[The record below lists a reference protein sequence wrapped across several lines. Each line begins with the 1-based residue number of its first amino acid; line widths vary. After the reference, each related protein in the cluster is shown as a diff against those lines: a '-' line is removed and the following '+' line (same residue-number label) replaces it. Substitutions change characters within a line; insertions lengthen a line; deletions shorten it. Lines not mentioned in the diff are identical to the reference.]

1 MPSQPLRGQGQWAL
15 GHHEPL
21 NPAERF
27 KKDDDGLHVRD
38 RILNRYALL
47 GFDSID
53 PADLRGRFRWWG
65 LYTQRKP
72 GIGGGKTGALE
83 DAEIED
89 PYFMMRVRIPG
100 GQLSADQTRVIAGIA
115 KEYGRDLAD
124 VTDRQNV
131 QFHWLRIEDVPAV
144 WTRLEEVG
152 LSSQEACGDVPR
164 NILGC
169 PVAGLDAAEILDA
182 SATLHATNALATSR
196 EDLANLPRKFK
207 TAISGCALQCTAHE
221 INDVSFVG
229 VTGPD
234 GQPGFDLWVGGG
246 LSTNPM
252 LAQRLG
258 AFVPAERVPEVWAG
272 VASLFRDYGYRRLRS
287 RARLKF
293 LVADWGTERFREVL
307 EREYLGGNGLADG
320 LPPPAPAAGSRDHIG
335 VHQQRDG
342 RYYVGVAPHT
352 GRLSGAQ
359 LWQVADL
366 AEAFGSGRVR
376 TTVEQKL
383 LVLDV
388 PEHRVQELV
397 TELAAIDLQASPTVF
412 HRGTMACTGIEFCKL
427 AIVETKGRARE
438 LYTELG
444 KRLPDFDTPIT
455 INVNGCPNSCARFQ
469 LADIGLKG
477 SIVDG
482 EEGFQVHL
490 GGALGVDAGFGRK
503 LRGLKV
509 TADGLADYVE
519 QLLRNYQADRAAGEQ
534 FASWVRRAAPGLL
547 TQAGSPVAGSADAGI
562 SVAGNAA

>member
-21 NPAERF
+21 NAAERF
-27 KKDDDGLHVRD
+27 KKDDDGLHVRE
-38 RILNRYALL
+38 RILTRYAHL

-72 GIGGGKTGALE
+72 GIAGGKTGALE

-100 GQLSADQTRVIAGIA
+100 GQLSADQVRVIAGIA

-124 VTDRQNV
+124 ITDRQNV

-144 WTRLEEVG
+144 WARLEEVG

-182 SATLHATNALATSR
+182 SAALHATDAVATSR

-207 TAISGCALQCTAHE
+207 TAISGCVLQCTAHE
-221 INDVSFVG
+221 VNDVSFVG
-229 VTGPD
+229 VRGPD

-258 AFVPAERVPEVWAG
+258 TFVPPARVPEVWAG

-293 LVADWGTERFREVL
+293 LVADWGTERFRDVL
-307 EREYLGGNGLADG
+307 EREYLAGNGLADG
-320 LPPPAPAAGSRDHIG
+320 PAPPAPAPGSRDHVG
-335 VHQQRDG
+335 AHQQRDG

-352 GRLSGAQ
+352 GRASGTQ
-359 LWQVADL
+359 LWHVADL
-366 AEAFGSGRVR
+366 AEAYGSGRVR

-383 LVLDV
+383 LILDV
-388 PEHRVQELV
+388 PEHRVDELV
-397 TELAAIDLQASPTVF
+397 TELAAIDLQVRPDVF
-412 HRGTMACTGIEFCKL
+412 RRGTMACTGIEFCKL

-490 GGALGVDAGFGRK
+490 GGSLGADAGFGRK

-509 TADGLADYVE
+509 TAAGLTDYVE

-534 FASWVRRAAPGLL
+534 FASWVRRAAPELL
-547 TQAGSPVAGSADAGI
+547 QAGASS
-562 SVAGNAA
+562 

>member
-1 MPSQPLRGQGQWAL
+1 MPAQQQRGQGQWAL

-21 NPAERF
+21 NAAERF
-27 KKDDDGLHVRD
+27 KKDDPGLNVRE
-38 RILNRYALL
+38 RIVSRYSQL

-53 PADLRGRFRWWG
+53 PSDLRGRFRWWG
-65 LYTQRKP
+65 LYTHRKP
-72 GIGGGKTGALE
+72 GISGGKTGALE

-100 GQLSADQTRVIAGIA
+100 GQLTAGQLRAIAEVS

-124 VTDRQNV
+124 ITDRQNV
-131 QFHWLRIEDVPAV
+131 QFHWIRIEDVPAV
-144 WTRLEEVG
+144 WDRLEEVG
-152 LSSQEACGDVPR
+152 LSSQQACGDVPR

-169 PVAGLDAAEILDA
+169 PVAGLDAAEVLDA
-182 SATLHATNALATSR
+182 SEVLHATEAVATSR

-221 INDVSFVG
+221 VNDVSFVG
-229 VTGPD
+229 VIGP
-234 GQPGFDLWVGGG
+234 GGEPGFDLWVGGG

-258 AFVPAERVPEVWAG
+258 TFVRPEQVPQVWAA

-293 LVADWGTERFREVL
+293 LVSDWGVERFREVL
-307 EREYLGGNGLADG
+307 ERDYLHCTLADG
-320 LPPPAPAAGSRDHIG
+320 PAPPEPAPGSRDHVG
-335 VHQQRDG
+335 VHRQRDG
-342 RYYVGVAPHT
+342 LCYVGVAPHT
-352 GRLSGAQ
+352 GRTSGTQ

-366 AEAFGSGRVR
+366 AEAYGSGRIR
-376 TTVEQKL
+376 TTPEQKML
-383 LVLDV
+383 ILDV
-388 PEHRVQELV
+388 PERAASGLAA
-397 TELAAIDLQASPTVF
+397 ELAAIDLHSSPNVF
-412 HRGTMACTGIEFCKL
+412 RRGTMACTGIEFCKL

-438 LYTELG
+438 LYTELAQ
-444 KRLPDFDTPIT
+444 RLPDFDTPVT

-469 LADIGLKG
+469 IADIGLKG

-490 GGALGVDAGFGRK
+490 GGSLGTDPGFGRK

-509 TADGLADYVE
+509 TAEGLTDYVE
-519 QLLRNYQADRAAGEQ
+519 RLLRNYQANRAEGEQ
-534 FASWVRRAAPGLL
+534 FASWVRRADPALL
-547 TQAGSPVAGSADAGI
+547 TDTRSA
-562 SVAGNAA
+562 AAVHSAAVTESAA

>member
-1 MPSQPLRGQGQWAL
+1 MPSQPQRGQGQWAL

-38 RILNRYALL
+38 RILNRYSVL

-53 PADLRGRFRWWG
+53 PTDLRGRFRWWG

-89 PYFMMRVRIPG
+89 PFFMMRVRIPG
-100 GQLSADQTRVIAGIA
+100 GQLTAPQLRTIAGVA

-131 QFHWLRIEDVPAV
+131 QFHWLRIEDIPAV
-144 WTRLEEVG
+144 WARLEEVG

-169 PVAGLDAAEILDA
+169 PVAGLDASEVLDA
-182 SATLHATNALATSR
+182 SAVLHATDAVATSR

-207 TAISGCALQCTAHE
+207 TAISGCASQCTAHE
-221 INDVSFVG
+221 VNDVSFVG
-229 VTGPD
+229 VAGPD

-258 AFVPAERVPEVWAG
+258 AFVPPDRVPEVWAA

-293 LVADWGTERFREVL
+293 LVADWGAERFRQVL
-307 EREYLGGNGLADG
+307 ECEYLGGNGLADG
-320 LPPPAPAAGSRDHIG
+320 PAPPAPAPGSRDHVG
-335 VHQQRDG
+335 VHRQRDG
-342 RYYVGVAPHT
+342 QYYVGVAPHT
-352 GRLSGAQ
+352 GRLSGTQ

-366 AEAFGSGRVR
+366 ADAYGSGRVR

-388 PEHRVQELV
+388 PERRVDELV
-397 TELAAIDLQASPTVF
+397 TELAAIDLQASPNVF
-412 HRGTMACTGIEFCKL
+412 RRGTMACTGIEFCKL
-427 AIVETKGRARE
+427 AIVETKGRARD
-438 LYTELG
+438 LYTELA
-444 KRLPDFDTPIT
+444 KRLPDFDTPVS

-469 LADIGLKG
+469 LADVGLKG

-482 EEGFQVHL
+482 QEGFQVHL
-490 GGALGVDAGFGRK
+490 GGSLGTDAGFGRK

-509 TADGLADYVE
+509 SADGLADYVE

-534 FASWVRRAAPGLL
+534 FASWVRRAAPELL
-547 TQAGSPVAGSADAGI
+547 TQVGSTA
-562 SVAGNAA
+562 

>member
-27 KKDDDGLHVRD
+27 KKDDDGLHVRE
-38 RILNRYALL
+38 RILSRYSVL

-72 GIGGGKTGALE
+72 GIAGGKTGALE

-100 GQLSADQTRVIAGIA
+100 GQLSAAQLRAIAGVA

-124 VTDRQNV
+124 ITDRQNM

-144 WTRLEEVG
+144 WARLEEVG

-164 NILGC
+164 NMLGC
-169 PVAGLDAAEILDA
+169 PVAGLDGAEILDA
-182 SATLHATNALATSR
+182 SAALHATNRLATSR

-229 VTGPD
+229 VIGP
-234 GQPGFDLWVGGG
+234 GGEPGFDLWVGGG

-258 AFVPAERVPEVWAG
+258 AFVPPARVPEVWAG

-293 LVADWGTERFREVL
+293 LVADWGTERFRNVL
-307 EREYLGGNGLADG
+307 EGDYLGGNGLADG
-320 LPPPAPAAGSRDHIG
+320 PAPPAPAPGSRDHIG
-335 VHQQRDG
+335 VHRQRDG

-352 GRLSGAQ
+352 GRASGTQ
-359 LWQVADL
+359 LWHVADL
-366 AEAFGSGRVR
+366 AEAYGSGRVR

-383 LVLDV
+383 LILDV
-388 PEHRVQELV
+388 PEDRAAELV
-397 TELAAIDLQASPTVF
+397 TELAAIDLQASPNVF
-412 HRGTMACTGIEFCKL
+412 RRGTMACTGIEFCKL

-438 LYTELG
+438 LYTELAR
-444 KRLPDFDTPIT
+444 RLPGFDTPIT

-490 GGALGVDAGFGRK
+490 GGSLGADPGFGRK

-509 TADGLADYVE
+509 TANGLTDYVE
-519 QLLRNYQADRAAGEQ
+519 GLLRNYQADRAAGES
-534 FASWVRRAAPGLL
+534 FAAWVRRADAGLL
-547 TQAGSPVAGSADAGI
+547 TQAGSSATA
-562 SVAGNAA
+562 SATTPSAA

>member
-27 KKDDDGLHVRD
+27 KKDDDGLHVRE
-38 RILNRYALL
+38 RILTRYAHL

-72 GIGGGKTGALE
+72 GIAGGKTGALE

-100 GQLSADQTRVIAGIA
+100 GQLSADQVRVIAGIA

-124 VTDRQNV
+124 ITDRQNV

-144 WTRLEEVG
+144 WARLEEVG

-182 SATLHATNALATSR
+182 SAVLHATDAVATSR

-221 INDVSFVG
+221 VNDVSFVG
-229 VTGPD
+229 VRGPD
-234 GQPGFDLWVGGG
+234 GAPGFDLWVGGG

-258 AFVPAERVPEVWAG
+258 TFVPPARVPAVWAG

-293 LVADWGTERFREVL
+293 LVADWGTERFRDVL
-307 EREYLGGNGLADG
+307 EREYLAGNGLADG
-320 LPPPAPAAGSRDHIG
+320 PAPPAPAPGSRDHIG
-335 VHQQRDG
+335 VHRQRDG

-352 GRLSGAQ
+352 GRASGTQ
-359 LWQVADL
+359 LWHVADL
-366 AEAFGSGRVR
+366 AEAYGSGRVR

-383 LVLDV
+383 LILDV
-388 PEHRVQELV
+388 PEHRVDELV
-397 TELAAIDLQASPTVF
+397 TELAAIDLQASPNVF
-412 HRGTMACTGIEFCKL
+412 RRGTMACTGIEFCKL
-427 AIVETKGRARE
+427 AIVETKGRARD

-490 GGALGVDAGFGRK
+490 GGSLGADAGFGRK

-509 TADGLADYVE
+509 TAAGLTDYVE
-519 QLLRNYQADRAAGEQ
+519 QLLRTYEADRVEGEQ
-534 FASWVRRAAPGLL
+534 FASWVRRAAPELL
-547 TQAGSPVAGSADAGI
+547 QAGAS
-562 SVAGNAA
+562 